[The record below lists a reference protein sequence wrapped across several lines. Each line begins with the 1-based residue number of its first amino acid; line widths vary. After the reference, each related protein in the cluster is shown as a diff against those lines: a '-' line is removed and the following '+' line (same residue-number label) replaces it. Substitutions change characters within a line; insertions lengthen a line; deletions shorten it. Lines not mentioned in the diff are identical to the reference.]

1 MKPTNQELC
10 EALEACAQ
18 AIEDSEHINSD
29 HWLELMFDRQE
40 CICLIDAAEAAR
52 ALLDRKTCVDCRFGG
67 RSGDGD
73 LLCIHKKDHG
83 PVWDRNCIPCALSKD
98 YANDCEEYKE
108 KPE

>member
-29 HWLELMFDRQE
+29 HGLELMFDRQE

-52 ALLDRKTCVDCRFGG
+52 ALLDGKSCEDCEFGD
-67 RSGDGD
+67 SNDVN
-73 LLCIHKKDHG
+73 LLCIWKRSHG
-83 PVWDRNCIPCALSKD
+83 PVWDRNCIPCALSRD
-98 YANDCEEYKE
+98 YADECPEYKE
-108 KPE
+108 KHK